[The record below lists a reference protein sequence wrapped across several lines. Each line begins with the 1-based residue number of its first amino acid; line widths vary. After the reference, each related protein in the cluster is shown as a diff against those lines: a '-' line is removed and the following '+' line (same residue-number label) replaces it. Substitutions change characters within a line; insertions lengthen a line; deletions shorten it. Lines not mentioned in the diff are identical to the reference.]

1 MRDFVGRGAGGSVA
15 AHGLRHDIGQ
25 HHLEHIVH
33 RRHVPDVK
41 RSILAACG
49 VRVSLVIPTAGAG
62 AREGWQRFLHGT
74 LR

>member
-1 MRDFVGRGAGGSVA
+1 MRDFVGRGAGGSAA

-62 AREGWQRFLHGT
+62 AREGWRRFLMV
-74 LR
+74 R